1 MCWCRWSF
9 TTRRK
14 EEAQL
19 NRMLLVEDDEFAC
32 SALRELFEENGWQ
45 VVVAENGIEAMRHM
59 TQISFEVIAT
69 DVFMP
74 EMDGVELVRQIRLT
88 DKTQKILAISGGG
101 AGMGSDKAV
110 DIIEAIGADAALQ
123 KPLRNE
129 ELLLAVD
136 RLTAA
141 LEKSASARHNGAPR

>member
-1 MCWCRWSF
+1 M
-9 TTRRK
+9 
-14 EEAQL
+14 

-59 TQISFEVIAT
+59 RQISFEVIVT

-101 AGMGSDKAV
+101 AGMGFDKAV

-141 LEKSASARHNGAPR
+141 

>member
-1 MCWCRWSF
+1 M
-9 TTRRK
+9 
-14 EEAQL
+14 
-19 NRMLLVEDDEFAC
+19 
-32 SALRELFEENGWQ
+32 
-45 VVVAENGIEAMRHM
+45 VAENGIEAMRHM
-59 TQISFEVIAT
+59 TQISFEVIVT

-141 LEKSASARHNGAPR
+141 SKKSTSARRNGAPR

>member
-1 MCWCRWSF
+1 M
-9 TTRRK
+9 
-14 EEAQL
+14 

-59 TQISFEVIAT
+59 TQISFEVIVT

-88 DKTQKILAISGGG
+88 DKTQKILAISGGS

-110 DIIEAIGADAALQ
+110 DIIEAIGANAALQ

-136 RLTAA
+136 WLTAA
-141 LEKSASARHNGAPR
+141 

>member
-1 MCWCRWSF
+1 
-9 TTRRK
+9 
-14 EEAQL
+14 
-19 NRMLLVEDDEFAC
+19 MLLVEDDEFAC

-59 TQISFEVIAT
+59 KQISFEVIVT

-110 DIIEAIGADAALQ
+110 DIIETIGADAALQ

-141 LEKSASARHNGAPR
+141 